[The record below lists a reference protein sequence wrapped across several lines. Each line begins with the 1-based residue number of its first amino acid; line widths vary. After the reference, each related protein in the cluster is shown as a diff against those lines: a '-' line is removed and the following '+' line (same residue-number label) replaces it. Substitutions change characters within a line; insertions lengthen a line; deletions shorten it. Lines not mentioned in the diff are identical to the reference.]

1 MITVRWAEGER
12 VCAGTELAEVPD
24 LLKRENVCVWVD
36 MESPEGAERA
46 ALTDLFQFHPLAV
59 EDVFHTVQRPKIE
72 EYDHSFFVVAY
83 EVDYNRARVEDERLR
98 TCQVSLFVRERLVV
112 TVHTGRSEAVR
123 DMQSRCEHHSP
134 VLRRGADYLVYVL
147 LDTLVDRYFPILDE
161 LSDEIDDL
169 EDRIVSQPRKELLDT
184 IFMLKRILLRLRK
197 IAGPSRDVLT
207 VLTTRDFPVITSE
220 ALPYFRDVGDHLIRI
235 YEMLDSYR
243 ELMSGALDAYLS
255 NISNQLNLVM
265 QRLTI
270 VTVIFL
276 PLTFITGIFGMN
288 FKVQPWMPGWDH
300 GQIFWGVMAGMTV
313 IGFLLAYWFHRKRL
327 L

>member
-1 MITVRWAEGER
+1 
-12 VCAGTELAEVPD
+12 
-24 LLKRENVCVWVD
+24 
-36 MESPEGAERA
+36 MESPQETERR
-46 ALTDLFQFHPLAV
+46 ALSDLFHFHALAV
-59 EDVFHTVQRPKIE
+59 EDVFHAVQRPKIE
-72 EYDHSFFVVAY
+72 EYDHSFFLVTY
-83 EVDYNRARVEDERLR
+83 EVEYDSNRSDDESLR
-98 TCQVSLFVRERLVV
+98 AQQFSIFVRDRLVV
-112 TVHTGRSEAVR
+112 TVHDGPSKALHELQT
-123 DMQSRCEHHSP
+123 RCEQHTP
-134 VLRRGADYLVYVL
+134 VLRRGAAYFLYAL
-147 LDTLVDRYFPILDE
+147 LDTLVDAYFPILDQ

-169 EDRIVSQPRKELLDT
+169 EDKIVQEPRKELLDT
-184 IFMLKRILLRLRK
+184 IFTLKRTLLKLRK
-197 IAGPSRDVLT
+197 IAGPSRDVLN
-207 VLTTRDFPVITSE
+207 VLMTRDFPVITSE
-220 ALPYFRDVGDHLIRI
+220 SLPYFRDVADHLIRI